1 MESKRKVLI
10 LNGEQWDKQDLEEK
24 IKTLK
29 IQVNEGND
37 FSDEEKSLLLDA
49 IQRIE
54 NEECENCD
62 VINNKEATDKL
73 ILEIAHNNVDI
84 IIAKDAKTFNKI
96 GKDRNQPGLIAAE
109 CSVYS
114 LDGKINTISKENKF
128 KYKAAVYLRMFQEEN
143 IKKNN
148 KKYKKILCEICKK
161 DMITSHGCSVDTISI
176 DGKIYGRVK
185 FGDEYENLKDE
196 KTEEHRCRDCGVK
209 IGEYHHWKCGIE
221 KCPVCNE
228 QLIGCNCK
236 EVWVEEFDSEAE
248 AIKYEKIRKEINK
261 IKKQIADLEEQSKT
275 EDEQREEIE
284 IFLAS
289 EKNRTKNR

>member
-1 MESKRKVLI
+1 MENKRKVLI

-73 ILEIAHNNVDI
+73 IWEIAHNNVDI

-96 GKDRNQPGLIAAE
+96 GENQNQPGLIAAE

-128 KYKAAVYLRMFQEEN
+128 KVKASVYLRMFQEEN

-161 DMITSHGCSVDTISI
+161 DMITSNGCSVDTISI
-176 DGKIYGRVK
+176 NGKIYGRVK
-185 FGDEYENLKDE
+185 FGDEYEGLKEE
-196 KTEEHRCRDCGVK
+196 KPEELRCRDCGVK

-236 EVWVEEFDSEAE
+236 DVWVEEFDSEAE
-248 AIKYEKIRKEINK
+248 AIKYEKIRKEINR
-261 IKKQIADLEEQSKT
+261 IKKQITDLEEQSKT